1 MRLTSHEY
9 RLILI
14 GSGGLGRVRR
24 DSSRVPSFFTIYEGL
39 QEMAR
44 QAIDNGSWF
53 DLDKATVFMEATRWN
68 GNNRIS
74 VNTNSQWAHEA
85 LYRTAKG
92 SFVLNSYSAYQ
103 GSQETWEVI
112 DDQSAVDWLIRN
124 ERDVPKDLQHLEAV
138 NEV

>member
-1 MRLTSHEY
+1 MKGYTN
-9 RLILI
+9 
-14 GSGGLGRVRR
+14 
-24 DSSRVPSFFTIYEGL
+24 
-39 QEMAR
+39 MAR

-53 DLDKATVFMEATRWN
+53 DVDKATVFMEATRWN

-92 SFVLNSYSAYQ
+92 SFVLNSYSDYQ

-124 ERDVPKDLQHLEAV
+124 AKEIPKDLQHLEET
-138 NEV
+138 NEI